1 MSSETSTITR
11 KRPLGTSNQ
20 ENVWASAL
28 GMNLN
33 DSGAPVKHPRLARGL
48 AMHDMNVYF
57 ANENLLPYS
66 SPLENSPSKCVDTW
80 SFLGLDHIN
89 PIPTQESRVIPV
101 SHSETRFKNGAH
113 RQVLKWMRSLG
124 QYGDGNN
131 AFREPN
137 SVAWL
142 ESGKLAVVDTN
153 AHCVKVFHSETGQF
167 EYSFGRGRTL
177 GCQNLLYPYRI
188 AVVPGGTDQLVV
200 IQRHPRPQIHVFSA
214 QGEFVR
220 RFGQHLEKPRALTV
234 DQSHRIIVIESQV
247 QKLHIFSLEGKVLSL
262 FHLNAQLQFPTSIC
276 SNNYEIFISDNHLHT
291 IKVFSYSGQL
301 MREIKETNYITY
313 PTNIKL
319 NSKGQLIAIDNHQ
332 GLNITVYDE
341 HEQKKRLGA
350 YTARICHSQI
360 LDVAIEPN
368 QNVLHLASKDYRVYT
383 YQLPL

>member
-1 MSSETSTITR
+1 MNISSLQNFLSGSTR
-11 KRPLGTSNQ
+11 KRPVFDRIDKENIPILTDSGIPSKQPRVALG
-20 ENVWASAL
+20 SAL
-28 GMNLN
+28 VDSNL
-33 DSGAPVKHPRLARGL
+33 
-48 AMHDMNVYF
+48 F
-57 ANENLLPYS
+57 NLIPYS
-66 SPLENSPSKCVDTW
+66 PPEDFIIKTVDTW
-80 SFLGLDHIN
+80 TPTDADRIHLE
-89 PIPTQESRVIPV
+89 PTQGRRN
-101 SHSETRFKNGAH
+101 SHGRSETRYKNGSF
-113 RQVLKWMRSLG
+113 RQVLKWDRSLG

-142 ESGKLAVVDTN
+142 ESSKIAVVDTN
-153 AHCVKVFHSETGQF
+153 AHCIKVFHSETGQF

-188 AVVPGGTDQLVV
+188 AVVPGGNDELVV
-200 IQRHPRPQIHVFSA
+200 IQRHPRPQIHVFSCS
-214 QGEFVR
+214 GEFIR

-247 QKLHIFSLEGKVLSL
+247 QKLHIFSLDGKILSL
-262 FHLNAQLQFPTSIC
+262 FHLNEHLQFPTSIC

-301 MREIKETNYITY
+301 IREIKEANYITY

-319 NSKGQLIAIDNHQ
+319 NSKGQLITIDNHQ

-341 HEQKKRLGA
+341 YEQKKRLGA

-360 LDVAIEPN
+360 LDVAIESN
-368 QNVLHLASKDYRVYT
+368 SNILHLASKDYRVYT

>member
-1 MSSETSTITR
+1 MNISSLQNFLSGPTR
-11 KRPLGTSNQ
+11 KRHVVDNADKENQ
-20 ENVWASAL
+20 PGLTDCRIPS
-28 GMNLN
+28 
-33 DSGAPVKHPRLARGL
+33 KHPRIALGSAFY
-48 AMHDMNVYF
+48 D
-57 ANENLLPYS
+57 ANIYNSIPYS
-66 SPLENSPSKCVDTW
+66 PPEEFVVKTVDISSPSDANRIHLTPA
-80 SFLGLDHIN
+80 HERRN
-89 PIPTQESRVIPV
+89 SR
-101 SHSETRFKNGAH
+101 SETRYKNGSF
-113 RQVLKWMRSLG
+113 RQVLKWIRSLG

-137 SVAWL
+137 SLAWL
-142 ESGKLAVVDTN
+142 ESGKIAVVDTN
-153 AHCVKVFHSETGQF
+153 AHCIKVFHSETGQF

-188 AVVPGGTDQLVV
+188 AVVPGGSDQLVV

-214 QGEFVR
+214 QGEFIR

-247 QKLHIFSLEGKVLSL
+247 QKLHIFSLDGKVLSL

-291 IKVFSYSGQL
+291 VKVFSYSGQL
-301 MREIKETNYITY
+301 IREIKESNYITY

-319 NSKGQLIAIDNHQ
+319 NSKGQLITIDNHQ

-341 HEQKKRLGA
+341 YDQKKRLGA